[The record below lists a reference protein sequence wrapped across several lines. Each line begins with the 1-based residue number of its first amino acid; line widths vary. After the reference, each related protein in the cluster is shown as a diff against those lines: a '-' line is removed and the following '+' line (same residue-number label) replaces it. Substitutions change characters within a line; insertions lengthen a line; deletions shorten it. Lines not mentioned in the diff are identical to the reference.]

1 MKELAPNNYT
11 FGGYELDLTRRL
23 LLRNGQSMPLNAKAL
38 DLLVVLIENRGRIL
52 AKDELMELVWPNQYV
67 EEANLTVQISAL
79 RKALGEKKD
88 EHRFIVTVPGR
99 GYRFVADVQNGGA
112 QPDIVIETHTTSHIL
127 VDEEVVAEPG
137 TKSAIN
143 TDWTEARAIGR
154 ADSDRAVYDDR
165 SRPGQTSIVDITRER
180 LVARQDDEV
189 GRRRRV
195 HIAWLAAVLGL
206 VLLGGMSFWIY
217 RSLTHDRRAP
227 GEVVPQITMRR
238 FTTTGGVPYRV
249 VISPDGESLAYL
261 QRINGKDSLWLG
273 QIETNTSVQVNQP
286 SNSWYGDVVF
296 APDGGSLYFTLQDD
310 NHPQWTLLR
319 MSVLGGAVTGL
330 IRNVHSPVT
339 FSPDGRQLAFLRVT
353 HEPNQTSIVIADA
366 ADGKQERTLVTRR
379 APERFSSYGL
389 SWSPDGKV
397 IAVAV
402 AKADDRRE
410 GLLAVR
416 VADGAISQ
424 IGDRD
429 WRNVGNLAWLPDAS
443 GLVTIAQE
451 NFIPRGGGQIWLV
464 TYPEGAVRKL
474 TDEVNTYQMGY
485 LSVSKDGKA
494 AFLGAH
500 SNSEIWIAP
509 EADVKQAHRVFQGAS
524 LRDEGRHG
532 LAWTPGGRL
541 LYTAYVGESQTI
553 WAMNRD
559 ASNPQQ
565 LTPTHSPNSVDD
577 QMSVTADGRY
587 LVFHSNR
594 SGSSEV
600 WRANTDGSDL
610 KQLTAGG
617 GNSQPSLSP
626 DGQWIIYASA
636 RDGKSTLWRISIDGG
651 EAAQLTDRRLL
662 WPEVSPDGK
671 QIACIDPTTVPRR
684 RLIVMPFAG
693 GEPVKS
699 FAVPQSVSLE
709 RRLRWTPD
717 GKAIMYRDSYQGLWR
732 QALAEEKPE
741 LVKGF
746 EEMQVFQFTWS
757 LDGKDLTYTTGK
769 ATREIILIENFN
781 SKAF

>member
-1 MKELAPNNYT
+1 MNQLAPHTYT
-11 FGGYELDLTRRL
+11 FAEYELDLARRL
-23 LLRNGQSMPLNAKAL
+23 LLRAGQSIPLNAKAF
-38 DLLVVLIENRGRIL
+38 DLLVVLIQNRERVI
-52 AKDELMELVWPNQYV
+52 AKEELMELVWRDQFV
-67 EEANLTVQISAL
+67 EEANLAVQISTL
-79 RKALGEKKD
+79 RRVLGEKKG

-99 GYRFVADVQNGGA
+99 GYRFVAAVQNGGA
-112 QPDIVIETHTTSHIL
+112 DTDIVIETHTTSHIL
-127 VDEEVVAEPG
+127 VEEEVIAEPE
-137 TKSAIN
+137 TKSAIDR
-143 TDWTEARAIGR
+143 DWTKARAIGR
-154 ADSDRAVYDDR
+154 RHSDLAVYDDC
-165 SRPGQTSIVDITRER
+165 SRPNPTSIVDITPEQ
-180 LVARQDDEV
+180 LVARQDDDV
-189 GRRRRV
+189 WRRRRV
-195 HIAWLAAVLGL
+195 HIAWLAAVLAL
-206 VLLGGMSFWIY
+206 VFLGGLGFWIY
-217 RSLTHDRRAP
+217 RSRTQNRQLTKSFP
-227 GEVVPQITMRR
+227 PQQITIRR
-238 FTTTGGVPYRV
+238 FSTTGGVPYRV
-249 VISPDGESLAYL
+249 VISPDGKSLVYL

-273 QIETNTSVQVNQP
+273 RIETNTSVQVNQP

-296 APDGGSLYFTLQDD
+296 APDGGSIYFTLQDD

-330 IRNVHSPVT
+330 IGNVHSPIT
-339 FSPDGRQLAFLRVT
+339 FSPDGRQLAFLRVNNET
-353 HEPNQTSIVIADA
+353 HQTSIVIADA
-366 ADGKQERTLVTRR
+366 ADGKRERILVTRSS
-379 APERFSSYGL
+379 PERFSTDGL
-389 SWSPDGKV
+389 SWSPDGTV
-397 IAVAV
+397 IAVAA
-402 AKADDRRE
+402 AKADNKRE
-410 GLLAVR
+410 GILAVR
-416 VADGAISQ
+416 VADGSISK

-451 NFIPRGGGQIWLV
+451 NFIPRGGGQIWLL
-464 TYPEGAVRKL
+464 TYPVGEVRQL

-485 LSVSKDGKA
+485 LSMSADGKA
-494 AFLGAH
+494 AILGAY

-532 LAWTPGGRL
+532 LAWMPDGRL

-553 WAMNRD
+553 WAMNGD

-594 SGSSEV
+594 SGISEI

-626 DGQWIIYASA
+626 DGKWIIYASA
-636 RDGKSTLWRISIDGG
+636 RDSKSTLWRISIDGG
-651 EAAQLTDRRLL
+651 QATQLTDRRLL

-671 QIACIDPTTVPRR
+671 QIACIDPTTFPRR
-684 RLIVMPFAG
+684 RLVVMPFAG

-699 FAVPQSVSLE
+699 FAVPQSASLE

-717 GKAIMYRDSYQGLWR
+717 GNAIMYEDSYQGLWR
-732 QALAEEKPE
+732 QVLIEEKPE

-746 EEMQVFQFTWS
+746 EEVRVFQFTWS

-769 ATREIILIENFN
+769 ATREIILIENF
-781 SKAF
+781 